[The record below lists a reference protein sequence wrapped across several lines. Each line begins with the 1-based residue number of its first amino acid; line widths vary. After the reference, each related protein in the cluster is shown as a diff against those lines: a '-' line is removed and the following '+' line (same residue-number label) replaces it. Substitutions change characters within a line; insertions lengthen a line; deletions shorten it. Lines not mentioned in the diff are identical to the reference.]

1 MSCPWASQ
9 EGARARSPA
18 SLRVALQDPTS
29 GAVVSICPQL
39 GGTGTKL
46 ALQAPSRGPSQPH
59 PGLHRASSGAS
70 VSSSIMVFKADEAQI
85 TARESAGQGSTG
97 SSPTSSA
104 LGLPRNQSGQCQ
116 PPWGS
121 RPECGHRAS
130 PPLLCMSRAVGTT
143 PGRLPPL
150 LPSPRCPGPGLG
162 RCRHSRW
169 Y

>member
-85 TARESAGQGSTG
+85 TARESAGQVSTG

-121 RPECGHRAS
+121 RPQS
-130 PPLLCMSRAVGTT
+130 
-143 PGRLPPL
+143 
-150 LPSPRCPGPGLG
+150 LPSPLVHEQSSGDHTWPPPTSSCHPRGAQALA
-162 RCRHSRW
+162 
-169 Y
+169 